1 MISIEDFVKIAG
13 VKESTI
19 RKKKNKIPG
28 LSYNK
33 GIYTIIDG
41 TRYPCYVHK
50 YKIKNSSD
58 RRYLLLK
65 AISEYRYISH
75 LDLGLY
81 HPQFIEMIREL
92 LDAGLI
98 QPNNMENYYGANF
111 YDCTRKGDEVLK
123 QRKCKAIH
131 EISSLVAAGAG
142 KFIGTIIAEVA
153 A

>member
-1 MISIEDFVKIAG
+1 MISIEEFARIAG

-19 RKKKNKIPG
+19 RKNKNKIPG
-28 LSYNK
+28 LSYDK
-33 GIYTIIDG
+33 GTYNIIDG
-41 TRYPCYVHK
+41 TRYPCDLHR
-50 YKIKNSSD
+50 YKIKDSSD

-65 AISEYRYISH
+65 AISEYKYISH

-81 HPQFIEMIREL
+81 HPQFVEMLREL

-111 YDCTRKGDEVLK
+111 YDCTREGDELLRQQK
-123 QRKCKAIH
+123 NSAIN
-131 EISSLVAAGAG
+131 EISNLIATAAG
-142 KFIGTIIAEVA
+142 KFVGTVIAEVA